1 MIHQVFTSF
10 GQKEPSINAV
20 LGCKAPDDDD
30 GGQVGAVGSHQYC
43 RSSQPESQWSVR
55 ERGPAMPGQFITTAK
70 IMNPSK
76 AELPQKGVMGCKA
89 LRGWQKENGTPDYK
103 RLNVCFSFRR
113 FRPDTVLEGIRPPA
127 RSRSHAGGLSILLGP
142 RPGRSTST
150 HATYC
155 KYPLL
160 HEDDAMFCWCTQSIE
175 HVVSGVCRWCICLY
189 TSIHS
194 CQLDLFPHPSSCG
207 CEGGRVCSLTR
218 DAIQQHSFVFYCRP
232 KETSKFRWRSFLSN
246 QISLSSDKKFTF
258 IFMIS
263 GFLIEERT
271 ENCCTIFVSETI
283 IANK

>member
-10 GQKEPSINAV
+10 GQKEPSINSV

-55 ERGPAMPGQFITTAK
+55 ERRPAMPGQFITTAK

-150 HATYC
+150 HGTYC
-155 KYPLL
+155 KYLSYHDYDIISWWCWWAKKAENML
-160 HEDDAMFCWCTQSIE
+160 QVLSADDASA
-175 HVVSGVCRWCICLY
+175 VVNFHTFLSVWFI
-189 TSIHS
+189 
-194 CQLDLFPHPSSCG
+194 PP
-207 CEGGRVCSLTR
+207 
-218 DAIQQHSFVFYCRP
+218 
-232 KETSKFRWRSFLSN
+232 SFLPAVDARGVACAALQGTPFSSTHSSSTADLKRLQSLGEEAFS
-246 QISLSSDKKFTF
+246 QIKSLSHQTKNSHSYSWFQ
-258 IFMIS
+258 
-263 GFLIEERT
+263 
-271 ENCCTIFVSETI
+271 VSR
-283 IANK
+283 

>member
-10 GQKEPSINAV
+10 GQKEPSINSV

-150 HATYC
+150 HGTYC
-155 KYPLL
+155 KYLSYHDYDIISWWCWWAKKAENML
-160 HEDDAMFCWCTQSIE
+160 QVLSADDASA
-175 HVVSGVCRWCICLY
+175 VVNFHTFLSVWFI
-189 TSIHS
+189 
-194 CQLDLFPHPSSCG
+194 PP
-207 CEGGRVCSLTR
+207 
-218 DAIQQHSFVFYCRP
+218 
-232 KETSKFRWRSFLSN
+232 SFLPAVDARGVECAALQGTPFSSTHSSSTADLKRLQSLGEEAFS
-246 QISLSSDKKFTF
+246 QIKSLSHQTKNSHSYSWFQ
-258 IFMIS
+258 
-263 GFLIEERT
+263 
-271 ENCCTIFVSETI
+271 VSW
-283 IANK
+283 